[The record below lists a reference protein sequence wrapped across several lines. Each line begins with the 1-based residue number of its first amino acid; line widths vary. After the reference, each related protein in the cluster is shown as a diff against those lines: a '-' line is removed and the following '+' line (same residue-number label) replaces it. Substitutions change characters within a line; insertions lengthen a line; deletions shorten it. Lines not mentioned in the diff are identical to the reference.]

1 MPLEQQQ
8 QLGQEGENTP
18 ALQMPLPPPKLSI
31 HPPLLNTACP
41 WATTETDL
49 AALLSCAATGA
60 VTTRTSLLGGFA
72 HDDAAHRFVLFDPA
86 TTITTTTTTAAAAR
100 RGDSVAAAAAAVDD
114 DGCGDDARQAE
125 QRPAAV
131 GSVNSLGY
139 SPITLD
145 GYLAILARLS
155 GSLPAHTHRKT
166 VIVSVTG
173 DPPSVARCHERILL
187 SAASSAIR
195 FPLAMEVN
203 LSCPNILSA
212 PPPAYSPPQLA
223 SFLAALPAPAPAATA
238 TAAAAAGT
246 DTDPQP
252 RVPVGIKLPPFTYDT
267 QFADLVHA
275 LRPFGRTLSFV
286 TATNTL
292 GSCLVFEDG
301 WGRDASESDKDGNG
315 AMLRGGMA
323 GAPLHPLALGN
334 VSTLRRLFDESDEL
348 RHLDIIGVGGV
359 IDGDGYRRMKRA
371 GAAVVGLATG
381 LGSRGVAVFDAIERD
396 INSQW

>member
-41 WATTETDL
+41 
-49 AALLSCAATGA
+49 GPPPR
-60 VTTRTSLLGGFA
+60 RTSP
-72 HDDAAHRFVLFDPA
+72 RCCPA
-86 TTITTTTTTAAAAR
+86 PPRGPSPRGRVCWAGLRTMMRRVAAAAR
-100 RGDSVAAAAAAVDD
+100 RGDSVAAAAAAAADEDGDVD
-114 DGCGDDARQAE
+114 GYGDDARQAE
-125 QRPAAV
+125 ERPAAV

-139 SPITLD
+139 SPVTLD

-173 DPPSVARCHERILL
+173 IPPSVARCHERILL

-203 LSCPNILSA
+203 LSCPNIPSA

-223 SFLAALPAPAPAATA
+223 SFLAALPAPAATA

-246 DTDPQP
+246 DTALQT
-252 RVPVGIKLPPFTYDT
+252 RVPVGIKLPPLTYDT

-301 WGRDASESDKDGNG
+301 GGRDASESDKDGNG